1 MERILN
7 PKRNISKGFTLVELL
22 IVLVVVGILSGS
34 VMLMSNN
41 VLNRT
46 KVNADIATVRSLN
59 TATVI
64 YKTMGNLYLNSDT
77 FYGFNNDQDRIQE
90 LLKSG
95 QINSTPVPN
104 VSETSFSWNIAS
116 QKWVISVN
124 ATPPEPPDPPDPE
137 KPFVV
142 GENEGVKM
150 VPGDH
155 DEFNRL
161 EGSYKGEHKDI
172 VIPEKFF
179 DGSLIKEISKEVFL
193 DKGLTSVVFEDGLIR
208 IYDAAFKGNDLK
220 EIVFPK
226 SLLEIG
232 PEAFAKN
239 NLKTITIGEGIGKGV
254 KIGENAFAGQGVETK
269 IPFEKAYAEGGA
281 GTYNFEDGCWVKQ
294 K

>member
-1 MERILN
+1 MNRILN

-59 TATVI
+59 TATAI
-64 YKTMGNLYLNSDT
+64 YKTMENLYLNSDA

-95 QINSTPVPN
+95 QINSAPVPN
-104 VSETSFSWNIAS
+104 VSDTSFSWNIAS
-116 QKWVISVN
+116 QKWVISINV
-124 ATPPEPPDPPDPE
+124 TPPDPPDAE
-137 KPFVV
+137 GPFVV
-142 GENEGVKM
+142 GKNEGVEMTK
-150 VPGDH
+150 GEDG
-155 DEFNRL
+155 EATRL

>member
-1 MERILN
+1 M
-7 PKRNISKGFTLVELL
+7 ELL

-64 YKTMGNLYLNSDT
+64 YKTMENLYLNSDA

-124 ATPPEPPDPPDPE
+124 VTPPEPPDPPDPE

-150 VPGDH
+150 VLGEDGK
-155 DEFNRL
+155 FSRL
-161 EGSYKGEHKDI
+161 EGLYTGGHTDI
-172 VIPEKFF
+172 FIPGKFF
-179 DGSLIKEISKEVFL
+179 DGYPIKEISKIVFFNL
-193 DKGLTSVVFEDGLIR
+193 DKKLTSVVFEDGLVR
-208 IYDAAFKGNDLK
+208 IYNLAFAGNDLTK
-220 EIVFPK
+220 IVFPK
-226 SLLEIG
+226 SLEYIG
-232 PEAFAKN
+232 PEAFVKN
-239 NLKTITIGEGIGKGV
+239 NLKTITIGERVEIIKG
-254 KIGENAFAGQGVETK
+254 AFAGQSVEAK
-269 IPFEKAYAEGGA
+269 VSFEEAYEKGGA